1 MTWGEGLKL
10 PYEFSNCYHETISVC
25 KRSLIILIMY
35 KQANEEVKKC
45 QHFFGPMQKQLS

>member
-10 PYEFSNCYHETISVC
+10 PYEFSNCYHGAIRVC
-25 KRSLIILIMY
+25 KRFLIILIMY

-45 QHFFGPMQKQLS
+45 QPFFLPMQKQLS